1 MLKELHQ
8 TIAGLRAANALAPH
22 SSTLITTQ
30 WPSIDESLGGG
41 LVSSLHEIYGVA
53 LHDPHSTAQGE
64 WSPSIEIATHLAR
77 HGQQANVAKTWVAWI
92 GRRCFPYPSF
102 LVGAQGQSI
111 DLVDRS
117 FFIDAGTPANR
128 LWAIEQTIQS
138 SVVGV
143 VVADGSRFNMAA
155 TRRIQLRAK
164 SHHTF
169 VFLLRPCSELNELS
183 AAQSRWLVS
192 YEPSTS
198 IAIPPFVCP
207 RWRLTLLRCKGLRS
221 LTEQGCW
228 ILERDRASRTLCL
241 STELAHTAN
250 DTESGENE
258 LTARRT
264 A

>member
-8 TIAGLRAANALAPH
+8 TIDGLCAASALAPR

-30 WPSIDESLGGG
+30 WPSVDDSLGGG
-41 LVSSLHEIYGVA
+41 LTCSLHEIFGVA
-53 LHDPHSTAQGE
+53 LHNACSPTHGL
-64 WSPSIEIATHLAR
+64 WSPSIDIATHLAR

-111 DLVDRS
+111 DLLNRS

-128 LWAIEQTIQS
+128 LWAIEQTIHS

-155 TRRIQLRAK
+155 TRRIQLRAQ
-164 SHHTF
+164 SQHTF

-183 AAQSRWLVS
+183 AAQTRWLVS
-192 YEPSTS
+192 YEPPTS

-228 ILERDRASRTLCL
+228 LLERDRASRTLCL
-241 STELAHTAN
+241 FSKMAHPAGDSAN
-250 DTESGENE
+250 DENDFMARK
-258 LTARRT
+258 TA
-264 A
+264 